1 MTRTVVLGRVSER
14 QREVYNTVLRAQQ
27 AALDG
32 MRPGM
37 TGKEIDAL
45 ARNVIKEAGYDAC
58 FGHALGHSVG
68 LDIHEKPVFSPKGE
82 TEIRPGMVITVEPGI
97 YIEGFGGVR
106 IEDLVVITEGGC
118 ENLTHSPKELIVIEN
133 GAG

>member
-1 MTRTVVLGRVSER
+1 
-14 QREVYNTVLRAQQ
+14 
-27 AALDG
+27 
-32 MRPGM
+32 
-37 TGKEIDAL
+37 
-45 ARNVIKEAGYDAC
+45 
-58 FGHALGHSVG
+58 
-68 LDIHEKPVFSPKGE
+68 
-82 TEIRPGMVITVEPGI
+82 MVITVEPGI